1 MMMRALFFYFIS
13 LSLFFDLD
21 RGLDLFF
28 FNKKKNS
35 PLKLFFFLPSTPTR
49 PPTVQL
55 AAEDHRWWWRS
66 LACGAST
73 GLFVA
78 AYAVYFFFAQSDME
92 GLMQSSFFFG
102 YTGVCCWALS
112 LMLGF
117 VGWRSS
123 LSFVRGMYRAIKS
136 E

>member
-1 MMMRALFFYFIS
+1 MALPLS
-13 LSLFFDLD
+13 KKNTHHRSLFL
-21 RGLDLFF
+21 
-28 FNKKKNS
+28 S
-35 PLKLFFFLPSTPTR
+35 IPPR
-49 PPTVQL
+49 PNQQTQTVQL

-78 AYAVYFFFAQSDME
+78 GYALYFYLAQSDMG
-92 GLMQSSFFFG
+92 GLMQGSFFFG

-112 LMLGF
+112 LMLGY
-117 VGWRSS
+117 VGWRAS
-123 LSFVRGMYRAIKS
+123 LAFVRGMYRAIKS

>member
-1 MMMRALFFYFIS
+1 MVARS
-13 LSLFFDLD
+13 LSLPASFSKKEKKTLTTALP
-21 RGLDLFF
+21 RTLFF
-28 FNKKKNS
+28 LNSTPSRPPPKKK
-35 PLKLFFFLPSTPTR
+35 TPNDKT
-49 PPTVQL
+49 TVQL

-78 AYAVYFFFAQSDME
+78 GYALYFFFAQSDMA
-92 GLMQSSFFFG
+92 GLMQGSFFFG

>member
-1 MMMRALFFYFIS
+1 LCSFSLPTCLPLFFQ
-13 LSLFFDLD
+13 
-21 RGLDLFF
+21 
-28 FNKKKNS
+28 KNT
-35 PLKLFFFLPSTPTR
+35 LTR
-49 PPTVQL
+49 PPHPPTHPILFPSASFLSLIHTVQL

-78 AYAVYFFFAQSDME
+78 GYALYFFFAQSDME
-92 GLMQSSFFFG
+92 GLMQSSFYFG
-102 YTGVCCWALS
+102 YTGVSCWALA

-117 VGWRSS
+117 VGWRAS
-123 LSFVRGMYRAIKS
+123 LAFVRGMYRAIKS